1 MAKKITLAFSVL
13 LLIFAF
19 FTRVI
24 GYAEDPTDE
33 LILTYDPFFEGREN
47 EGYIILL
54 SDENGMFGKDLFLLI
69 HKLKVMI
76 LIFTLFLFYKNRK
89 EFFMR

>member
-1 MAKKITLAFSVL
+1 MAKKITLILAVL

-24 GYAEDPTDE
+24 GYADDPTDE
-33 LILTYDPFFEGREN
+33 LILTYNPFFETRE
-47 EGYIILL
+47 EGNYLVLL
-54 SDENGMFGKDLFLLI
+54 SDENGMFGQDLFLLI

-76 LIFTLFLFYKNRK
+76 LIFTLFFIL
-89 EFFMR
+89 